1 MVRGLVAVVTGDP
14 EEMSLGEQLTDRVQS
29 ALSEVMYAH
38 DKSMPVR
45 WVLVVECM
53 EEDGRTTMSMGQ
65 SHGLASWEIIG
76 MAGYAHQ
83 MVQAAVIAKTLR
95 EESA

>member
-1 MVRGLVAVVTGDP
+1 MIDDEP
-14 EEMSLGEQLTDRVQS
+14 EENSLGEQLTTRVQD
-29 ALSEVMYAH
+29 ALSEVMHAH
-38 DKSMPVR
+38 DGSLPVR

-83 MVQAAVIAKTLR
+83 VMQASVIAKTLR
-95 EESA
+95 EGSG